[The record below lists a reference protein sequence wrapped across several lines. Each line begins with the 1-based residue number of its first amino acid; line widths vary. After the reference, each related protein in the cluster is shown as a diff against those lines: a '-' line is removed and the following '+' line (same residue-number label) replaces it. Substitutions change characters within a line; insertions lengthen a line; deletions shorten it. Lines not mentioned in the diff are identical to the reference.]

1 MRTLLHVEQLR
12 LACLNAVRIDVH
24 EHCKARGY
32 SQGFTF
38 ILKSLKNSLCRRL
51 SGYIIPRVLPTQRI
65 ADPIH
70 VSTPQAP
77 TDEQALK
84 RFGYRQELNR
94 TLGYFSSFAL
104 SFSVICITSGLF
116 ANYGD
121 GLRTGGPAF
130 IWTWLIVGAGQFL
143 VAMVFA
149 QLARQIPLSG
159 YAYQWTRA
167 LAGNKLALWAG
178 WMMIVQFVTGMA
190 GVAYALASYLVP
202 FLGFANSNRNI
213 VVATVATLLVAAL
226 INHFG
231 IRFASMVNDVSVV
244 AEILGTVVIGVLLLA
259 IALLRKVHAVGYLFS
274 HPAQPGGMA
283 YVSAF
288 LASSLMSVWTLGGF
302 EAAANVAEETHL
314 PEKRIPTAILLSET
328 MAVLLG
334 LAVLIGF
341 TLAIPSLETASH
353 HATPL
358 LYIIGSYFPS
368 YVVLAALSLV
378 SIAIFACVLAN
389 LTTLTRLVWAMAR
402 DQQLPAS
409 HFLSKVSAHKV
420 PANAIWVVIPI
431 TAIFTIWAQVEVV
444 IMAICTFAMYAT
456 YGMVV
461 AALLWGKNHPILVRE
476 KRVSPLLCIAALLWI
491 ACILA
496 LLVFAAAVTMTRA
509 VLLETLLGMGFLGVI
524 LAFYLWLWR
533 VRATKIAGLQS
544 KQEDTV

>member
-1 MRTLLHVEQLR
+1 MFPKRSSPNSHLDHM
-12 LACLNAVRIDVH
+12 A
-24 EHCKARGY
+24 
-32 SQGFTF
+32 SQG
-38 ILKSLKNSLCRRL
+38 S
-51 SGYIIPRVLPTQRI
+51 
-65 ADPIH
+65 
-70 VSTPQAP
+70 
-77 TDEQALK
+77 DEQALAQ
-84 RFGYRQELNR
+84 FGYKQELNR

-121 GLRTGGPAF
+121 GLRAGGPAF
-130 IWTWLIVGAGQFL
+130 IWTWLIIGAGQFL

-159 YAYQWTRA
+159 YAYQWTRE
-167 LAGNKLALWAG
+167 LAGKQLAWWAG

-202 FLGFANSNRNI
+202 FFGLANTSRNI
-213 VVATVATLLVAAL
+213 VAATVGTLLLAAL

-231 IRFASMVNDVSVV
+231 IRLASLVNDFSVI
-244 AEILGTVVIGVLLLA
+244 AEILGTVVIGFLLLG
-259 IALLRKVHAVGYLFS
+259 IALIHKVHPISYLFS

-283 YVSAF
+283 YVGAF
-288 LASSLMSVWTLGGF
+288 LTSSLMSVWTLGGF

-314 PEKRIPTAILLSET
+314 PEKRIPTAILLSEVT
-328 MAVLLG
+328 AVLLG

-358 LYIIGSYFPS
+358 LYIIGSYFPN
-368 YVVLAALSLV
+368 YVVAGALGLV
-378 SIAIFACVLAN
+378 TIAIFACVLAN

-402 DQQLPAS
+402 DGQVPAS
-409 HFLSKVSAHKV
+409 RFLSRVSVRKV

-431 TAIFTIWAQVEVV
+431 TAIFTVWAQVEVV

-461 AALLWGKNHPILVRE
+461 AAVLWGKNGTAKQASER
-476 KRVSPLLCIAALLWI
+476 KKVSRSLCIAALTWI
-491 ACILA
+491 VAIIA
-496 LLVFAAAVTMTRA
+496 LLMFMTAVTLTRQA
-509 VLLETLLGMGFLGVI
+509 LLET
-524 LAFYLWLWR
+524 
-533 VRATKIAGLQS
+533 IAGIVVLGIAGVAYFWMQRKSGNSVELQPVEEVKTS
-544 KQEDTV
+544 L

>member
-1 MRTLLHVEQLR
+1 VAGVAPEVPLFKFHNR
-12 LACLNAVRIDVH
+12 LYTSAVFSDHRSTNRSADI
-24 EHCKARGY
+24 AAA
-32 SQGFTF
+32 QG
-38 ILKSLKNSLCRRL
+38 S
-51 SGYIIPRVLPTQRI
+51 
-65 ADPIH
+65 
-70 VSTPQAP
+70 
-77 TDEQALK
+77 DEQALQ

-121 GLRTGGPAF
+121 GLRAGGPAF

-159 YAYQWTRA
+159 YAYQWTRE
-167 LAGNKLALWAG
+167 LAGKQLAWWAG

-202 FLGFANSNRNI
+202 FFGFANSNRNI
-213 VVATVATLLVAAL
+213 VIATVATLVLAAL

-231 IRFASMVNDVSVV
+231 IRLASLVNDFSVI
-244 AEILGTVVIGVLLLA
+244 AEILGTVVIGFLLFG
-259 IALLRKVHAVGYLFS
+259 IALIHKIHPVSYLFS

-283 YVSAF
+283 YLSAF
-288 LASSLMSVWTLGGF
+288 LVSSLMSVWTLGGF
-302 EAAANVAEETHL
+302 EAAANVAEETHM
-314 PEKRIPTAILLSET
+314 PEKRIPTAILLSEVI
-328 MAVLLG
+328 AVFLG

-341 TLAIPSLETASH
+341 TLAIPSLDTASH

-368 YVVLAALSLV
+368 YVVAAALSLV

-402 DQQLPAS
+402 DGQLPAS
-409 HFLSKVSAHKV
+409 RFLSRVSAHKV

-431 TAIFTIWAQVEVV
+431 TAVFTIWAQVEVV

-461 AALLWGKNHPILVRE
+461 AAVLWGKNRRADERDVKERKQVSRALCVATLV
-476 KRVSPLLCIAALLWI
+476 WI
-491 ACILA
+491 ASIIA
-496 LLVFAAAVTMTRA
+496 LLVFMTAVTMTHL
-509 VLLETLLGMGFLGVI
+509 VLLEIAAGMALLGVAGAV
-524 LAFYLWLWR
+524 YYWLR
-533 VRATKIAGLQS
+533 QKSERTISLQPAE
-544 KQEDTV
+544 EDLK

>member
-1 MRTLLHVEQLR
+1 VISEK
-12 LACLNAVRIDVH
+12 NP
-24 EHCKARGY
+24 
-32 SQGFTF
+32 
-38 ILKSLKNSLCRRL
+38 KSLSANPGGPPASDAQTL
-51 SGYIIPRVLPTQRI
+51 
-65 ADPIH
+65 
-70 VSTPQAP
+70 
-77 TDEQALK
+77 E

-121 GLRTGGPAF
+121 GLRAGGPAF

-149 QLARQIPLSG
+149 QLARLIPLSG
-159 YAYQWTRA
+159 YAYQWTRE
-167 LAGNKLALWAG
+167 LAGQQVAWWAG
-178 WMMIVQFVTGMA
+178 WLMIVQFVTGMA
-190 GVAYALASYLVP
+190 GVAYALVSYLVP
-202 FLGFANSNRNI
+202 FFGVGNSSRNI
-213 VVATVATLLVAAL
+213 VIATVLTLVLAAL

-231 IRFASMVNDVSVV
+231 IRLASLVNDFSVI
-244 AEILGTVVIGVLLLA
+244 AEILGTVVIGFLLLG
-259 IALLRKVHAVGYLFS
+259 IALVRKVHPVSYLFS

-283 YVSAF
+283 YIGAF
-288 LASSLMSVWTLGGF
+288 VASSLMSVWTLGGF

-314 PEKRIPTAILLSET
+314 PEKRIPTAIVISEVV
-328 MAVLLG
+328 AVLLG

-341 TLAIPSLETASH
+341 TLAVPSLETASH

-358 LYIIGSYFPS
+358 LYIIGSYFPN
-368 YVVLAALSLV
+368 YVVATALGFV

-402 DQQLPAS
+402 DGELPAS
-409 HFLSKVSAHKV
+409 RFLSRVSAHKV

-461 AALLWGKNHPILVRE
+461 ASVLWGKNQRTSQRAE
-476 KRVSPLLCIAALLWI
+476 QERKKVSRGLCIAALLWI
-491 ACILA
+491 VFITGLLLFMTAITMSHQTLIESAIAAALLA
-496 LLVFAAAVTMTRA
+496 LVGVFYSWLHRKNRRSA
-509 VLLETLLGMGFLGVI
+509 TLQ
-524 LAFYLWLWR
+524 LAEEE
-533 VRATKIAGLQS
+533 K
-544 KQEDTV
+544 

>member
-1 MRTLLHVEQLR
+1 VVFSDQ
-12 LACLNAVRIDVH
+12 
-24 EHCKARGY
+24 
-32 SQGFTF
+32 
-38 ILKSLKNSLCRRL
+38 
-51 SGYIIPRVLPTQRI
+51 PPTRPS
-65 ADPIH
+65 AGSAASPG
-70 VSTPQAP
+70 S
-77 TDEQALK
+77 DEQALE

-121 GLRTGGPAF
+121 GLRAGGPAF

-159 YAYQWTRA
+159 YAYQWTRE
-167 LAGNKLALWAG
+167 LAGKQLAWWAG

-202 FLGFANSNRNI
+202 FFGLANTSRNI
-213 VVATVATLLVAAL
+213 VAATVATLLLAAL

-231 IRFASMVNDVSVV
+231 IRLASLVNDFSVI
-244 AEILGTVVIGVLLLA
+244 AEILGTVVIGFLLLG
-259 IALLRKVHAVGYLFS
+259 IALVRKIHPVSYLFS
-274 HPAQPGGMA
+274 HPAQPGGLA
-283 YVSAF
+283 YLSAF
-288 LASSLMSVWTLGGF
+288 LVSSLMSVWTLGGF

-314 PEKRIPTAILLSET
+314 PEKRIPTAILLSEVI
-328 MAVLLG
+328 AVLLG

-341 TLAIPSLETASH
+341 TLAIPSLDTASH

-358 LYIIGSYFPS
+358 LYIIGSYFPN
-368 YVVLAALSLV
+368 YVVAAALTLV
-378 SIAIFACVLAN
+378 SLAIFACVLAN

-402 DQQLPAS
+402 DGQLPAS
-409 HFLSKVSAHKV
+409 RFLSRVSVHKV

-431 TAIFTIWAQVEVV
+431 TAVFTIWAQVEVV

-461 AALLWGKNHPILVRE
+461 AAVLWGKNKRDDLRAE
-476 KRVSPLLCIAALLWI
+476 KERKKVSRGLCVATLIWI
-491 ACILA
+491 ASIIA
-496 LLVFAAAVTMTRA
+496 LLVYMTAVTMTHI
-509 VLLETLLGMGFLGVI
+509 VFLEIAAGMALLGLAGVI
-524 LAFYLWLWR
+524 YYWLRQKNGRTVAFLP
-533 VRATKIAGLQS
+533 AE
-544 KQEDTV
+544 ED